1 MLYFNLTLTLLTKL
15 VIDSIIKKKEMRCLD
30 NSKNE
35 SVQKRKKGLETT
47 RQILDIAADLFARN
61 GYDGVSV
68 REIADKAGIK
78 DSSLYNHFKSK
89 ADILETL
96 FDEFIKYVPETRPSD
111 EEIDK
116 MLMLMEPE
124 EVFKN
129 IVFHVG
135 KSVCG
140 TLANTAMI
148 IHYEKFRNPRAAKMY
163 YKYIVNEPA
172 DYYERLINKMIE
184 LKMVKP
190 IDVRIIAEQY
200 NYISIILTKEY
211 IMAQYGLADVNSVI
225 GYMIKTLKFFLRTD
239 EK

>member
-1 MLYFNLTLTLLTKL
+1 M
-15 VIDSIIKKKEMRCLD
+15 DSV
-30 NSKNE
+30 KNE
-35 SVQKRKKGLETT
+35 GVQKRKRGLETT

-68 REIADKAGIK
+68 REIAEKAGIK
-78 DSSLYNHFKSK
+78 DSSIYNHFKSK

-96 FDEFIKYVPETRPSD
+96 FDEFTKLVPESRPSD

-135 KSVCG
+135 KSVRG
-140 TLANTAMI
+140 TLSNTAMI
-148 IHYEKFRNPRAAKMY
+148 IHHEKFRNSRAAEMY

-172 DYYERLINKMIE
+172 GYYESLINKMIE
-184 LKMVKP
+184 RKMVKP
-190 IDVRIIAEQY
+190 VDARIIAEQY

-211 IMAQYGLADVNSVI
+211 IMAQYGFADVNSVV
-225 GYMIKTLKFFLRTD
+225 GYMIKTLKFFCGLMKND
-239 EK
+239 GGECHEKKEKV

>member
-1 MLYFNLTLTLLTKL
+1 M
-15 VIDSIIKKKEMRCLD
+15 D
-30 NSKNE
+30 NVKNE

-68 REIADKAGIK
+68 RQIAEKAGIK
-78 DSSLYNHFKSK
+78 ESSLYNHFKSK

-96 FDEFIKYVPETRPSD
+96 FDEFIKLVPKTRPSD
-111 EEIDK
+111 EEIDR

-135 KSVCG
+135 KSVSG
-140 TLANTAMI
+140 TLSNTAMI
-148 IHYEKFRNPRAAKMY
+148 INYEKFRNPRAAEMY
-163 YKYIVNEPA
+163 YKYVVNEPA

-184 LKMVKP
+184 RKMVKP
-190 IDVRIIAEQY
+190 AVDARIIAEQY
-200 NYISIILTKEY
+200 NYVSIALTKEY
-211 IMAQYGLADVNSVI
+211 VMSQYGLADVNSVV
-225 GYMIKTLKFFLRTD
+225 GYMIRTLKFFCGLMTNVSGEHD
-239 EK
+239 EKEKEV